1 MEADD
6 VWADLV
12 TGPTRHLGS
21 LEMSGDGKAGV
32 FTVWIEDKLVH
43 FGVAGDVEESRPSN
57 SRQADG
63 VIGRIRKLG
72 QQPGAPLLRRL
83 QRHFP
88 AAWNA
93 AVSAG
98 EPQAIGRT
106 VLRTHAV
113 VRVRYASDSDDAKAT
128 LALVTDRLHRILLS
142 DA

>member
-1 MEADD
+1 
-6 VWADLV
+6 
-12 TGPTRHLGS
+12 
-21 LEMSGDGKAGV
+21 MSFPSSAACLKPSAPSP
-32 FTVWIEDKLVH
+32 I
-43 FGVAGDVEESRPSN
+43 ASRPSN

-72 QQPGAPLLRRL
+72 QQPGNPLLRRL

-88 AAWNA
+88 AEWKA
-93 AVSAG
+93 AASAG

-113 VRVRYASDSDDAKAT
+113 VRVRYGPDSDAAKAT
-128 LALVTDRLHRILLS
+128 LALVKERLQRLLLS